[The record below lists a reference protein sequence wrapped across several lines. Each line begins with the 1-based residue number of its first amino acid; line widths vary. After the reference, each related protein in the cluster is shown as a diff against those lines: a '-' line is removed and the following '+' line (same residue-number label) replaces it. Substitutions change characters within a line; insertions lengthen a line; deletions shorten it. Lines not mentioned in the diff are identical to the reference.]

1 MTPFIRYIM
10 LALIPIILN
19 IIFNRI
25 GNKNSKN
32 IIKNQTNE
40 HITIQTPKAFLW
52 IGIIGSLFCSI
63 CIYFLIFPNKIF
75 IPVGKHLW
83 WVCIIFVSFDLLGI
97 YIIFNTLVWKIEIF
111 QNKDYFLY
119 KPLFKTYKIKY
130 EDCLWFLIK
139 DNGVLVIK
147 TNTKTV
153 NANTFFTNYGFLP
166 AMLIKHK
173 IKQLQEEP
181 KNKKTKK

>member
-1 MTPFIRYIM
+1 MTPFIRYIV

-19 IIFNRI
+19 IILNRI
-25 GNKNSKN
+25 ENKNNKN
-32 IIKNQTNE
+32 IIKNRANE

-52 IGIIGSLFCSI
+52 IGSIGSLFCSI
-63 CIYFLIFPNKIF
+63 CLIYMIFFPN
-75 IPVGKHLW
+75 GTETW
-83 WVCIIFVSFDLLGI
+83 WVYIIFVSFDLLGI

-111 QNKDYFLY
+111 QTKDYFLY

-130 EDCLWFLIK
+130 EDCLWFIIK

-153 NANTFFTNYGFLP
+153 NANTFFTNYEFLP
-166 AMLIKHK
+166 AMLIKHGVK
-173 IKQLQEEP
+173 NNI
-181 KNKKTKK
+181 NKK